1 MRFRILRRILVLV
14 LAGCLAVIAAIHV
27 KTCFGV
33 WRQSR
38 TDEAR
43 PADAIVVLG
52 AAQYVGRPSPVLRAR
67 LDHGLRLYRNGL
79 APFVITTGG
88 AGGDPSFSEGG
99 VGHDYLLAHGIPDSN
114 LIAET
119 QGGDTLE
126 SVKRVAVIMH
136 TNRLRSCVAVSD
148 AYHLYRVKRLMEKQ
162 GITVYGSPREGS
174 IPKTGWMRFWAIQRE
189 SFSYMFWT
197 TVHAVLPRL

>member
-1 MRFRILRRILVLV
+1 MLRRTLLVLI
-14 LAGCLAVIAAIHV
+14 LGSAALLAVIHIR
-27 KTCFGV
+27 TCFGV
-33 WRQSR
+33 WRQSK

-43 PADAIVVLG
+43 PVDAIVILG

-67 LDHGLRLYRNGL
+67 LDHGLELYRNGL

-88 AGGDPSFSEGG
+88 AGEDPSFSEGG
-99 VGHDYLLAHGIPDSN
+99 VGHDYLLAHGIPDAN

-162 GITVYGSPREGS
+162 GIAAYGSPRAGS
-174 IPKTGWMRFWAIQRE
+174 IPRTRWARFWAIQRE
-189 SFSYMFWT
+189 SISYMFWT
-197 TVHAVLPRL
+197 AAHAFMPAG